1 MEKILG
7 HHSAQRLFENTRAF
21 SEKNNNEST
30 H

>member
-21 SEKNNNEST
+21 SEKNNEST